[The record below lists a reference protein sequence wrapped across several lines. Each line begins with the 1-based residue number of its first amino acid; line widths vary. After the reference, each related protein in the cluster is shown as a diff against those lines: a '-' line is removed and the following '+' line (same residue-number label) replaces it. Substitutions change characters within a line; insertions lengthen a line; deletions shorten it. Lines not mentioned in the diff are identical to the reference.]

1 MITLSRSAPSGLLVA
16 AILAMI
22 VIAVTACSSPTPTP
36 EPTATAT
43 PAPTPTP
50 DDTDLTGI
58 LATTDLSV
66 GSNRVAFLL
75 LSPRALVNVPEVS
88 LSSTFAGDA
97 DASESA
103 TAAFYQ
109 WPFGT
114 RGNYVTQLEFDRA
127 GEWELFV
134 EAEGE
139 DGSISAARIPLHV
152 KDESFTPAVGSS
164 PPMDA
169 NKTAADVAGL
179 DEITSWST
187 PDPDLYQATIP
198 QLADDGMPSVVVFAS
213 PALCTSPTCGPQ
225 VETVSELKD
234 EYRDSVSFVHV
245 EVYDN
250 PHEIQGDLTTARY
263 SPLVETWGLSRIE
276 DYLNESFVFILDR
289 EGRIT
294 SKYEGYASI
303 EELAAGLREVL

>member
-1 MITLSRSAPSGLLVA
+1 MTELSRIAPSGLIA
-16 AILAMI
+16 AAVLAMA
-22 VIAVTACSSPTPTP
+22 VIAVSACSSPTPTP

-75 LSPRALVNVPEVS
+75 LSPRALVNVPAVS
-88 LSSTFAGDA
+88 LSSTFVGDA
-97 DASESA
+97 GPSETAMAS
-103 TAAFYQ
+103 FYQ

-114 RGNYVTQLEFDRA
+114 RGNYVTQLDFDRA
-127 GEWELFV
+127 GDWELFV

-139 DGSISAARIPLHV
+139 DGSMSAARIPLHV
-152 KDESFTPAVGSS
+152 KDTSFTPAVGSS

-198 QLADDGMPSVVVFAS
+198 
-213 PALCTSPTCGPQ
+213 PACERRNALRGGFRQPCALHQPNLRPAG
-225 VETVSELKD
+225 
-234 EYRDSVSFVHV
+234 
-245 EVYDN
+245 
-250 PHEIQGDLTTARY
+250 G
-263 SPLVETWGLSRIE
+263 
-276 DYLNESFVFILDR
+276 DR
-289 EGRIT
+289 ERAQGR
-294 SKYEGYASI
+294 
-303 EELAAGLREVL
+303 V